1 MNQASQEHLISLSH
15 RKNEAHQT
23 LIEARYRLY
32 VPSTLEKSTAVD
44 REIKLA
50 YDTRVQQLAYDNLAD
65 EYAIKMEAA
74 KVSNIV

>member
-1 MNQASQEHLISLSH
+1 MNQATQEHLISLSR
-15 RKNEAHQT
+15 RKNAAHQT
-23 LIEARYRLY
+23 LIEARYKLY

-65 EYAIKMEAA
+65 EYAIKFEAGRQG
-74 KVSNIV
+74 NIV